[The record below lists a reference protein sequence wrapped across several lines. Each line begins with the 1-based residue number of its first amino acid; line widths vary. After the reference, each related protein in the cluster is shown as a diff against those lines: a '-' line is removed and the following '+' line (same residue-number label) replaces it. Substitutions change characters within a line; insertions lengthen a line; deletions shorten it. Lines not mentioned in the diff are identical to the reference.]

1 MMLNSIKQRPISLAN
16 AGKRDVRTQFAALCY
31 RVTRGKVEVL
41 MVTSRRQGRWI
52 VPKGWPI
59 HGKTPA
65 ESALIEAWEEAGVEG
80 KVDTRCV
87 GLFSYT
93 KEFEEDEQDLPIVAM
108 VYPVKVKSLAKSYPE
123 CNERKRKWM
132 RPKRAAEKVDEPELA
147 ELLRKFNPPV
157 S

>member
-1 MMLNSIKQRPISLAN
+1 MMLNTIRQKPIALMS

-31 RVTRGKVEVL
+31 RISHGKVEVL
-41 MVTSRRQGRWI
+41 MVTSRRSKRWI

-59 HGKTPA
+59 NGKTPS
-65 ESALIEAWEEAGVEG
+65 ESALLEAWEEAWVEG

-93 KEFEEDEQDLPIVAM
+93 KELEDEEMDLPIVAM
-108 VYPVKVKSLAKSYPE
+108 VYPVKVKSLAKVYPE
-123 CNERKRKWM
+123 SEERKRKWM
-132 RPKRAAEKVDEPELA
+132 RPKRAAERVDEPELA
-147 ELLRKFNPPV
+147 ELLRNFNPPV